1 MSLVPKLKTSRN
13 ESLQNKLFQMLI
25 LILNSN
31 FYLWENMATTLD
43 PSSINYIENK
53 RYHTQRLK
61 HFFRNGGNNVVILE
75 YIDSDE

>member
-1 MSLVPKLKTSRN
+1 MSLVPKLKPSRN
-13 ESLQNKLFQMLI
+13 QSLQNKLFQMLI
-25 LILNSN
+25 SKRLSM
-31 FYLWENMATTLD
+31 ENMATTLD
-43 PSSINYIENK
+43 PFSINYIENK

>member
-1 MSLVPKLKTSRN
+1 
-13 ESLQNKLFQMLI
+13 
-25 LILNSN
+25 
-31 FYLWENMATTLD
+31 MATTLD
-43 PSSINYIENK
+43 PFSINYIENK

>member
-1 MSLVPKLKTSRN
+1 
-13 ESLQNKLFQMLI
+13 
-25 LILNSN
+25 
-31 FYLWENMATTLD
+31 MATTLD
-43 PSSINYIENK
+43 PFSIYYIENK